1 MRSKVLGSSLA
12 VLTVLAASALAQPP
26 AGGGGRGRA
35 PAPPAMRLMSSS
47 FADGSVIP
55 DKYTQAAGP
64 NAVSPELT
72 WTNVPMGTVTFA
84 LLLHDPDVAINK
96 KLEDVTHWIAW
107 NIPGTATKLEEGVKV
122 GATLPDGTVQGKNR
136 GGNNGYMGPGAPATA
151 PEHHY
156 TFELFALD
164 TKLDLGPDA
173 SREDVMKAI
182 DGHILGKAVW
192 EGRFHRQQ

>member
-1 MRSKVLGSSLA
+1 MKFKLVGTMIASMVLITS
-12 VLTVLAASALAQPP
+12 SALAQ
-26 AGGGGRGRA
+26 GGGAKKG
-35 PAPPAMRLMSSS
+35 PAPPAMRLTSSA

-55 DKYTQAAGP
+55 DKYTQAGQSI
-64 NAVSPELT
+64 SPELT
-72 WTNVPMGTVTFA
+72 WSNVPMGTVTFA
-84 LLLHDPDVAINK
+84 LLFHDPDVAINK

-107 NIPGTATKLEEGVKV
+107 NIPGTATKLDEGIKE
-122 GATLPDGTVQGKNR
+122 GATLPDGTVQRKNR
-136 GGNNGYMGPGAPATA
+136 GGKNAYMGPGAPATA

-173 SREDVMKAI
+173 SRDDVMKAI

>member
-1 MRSKVLGSSLA
+1 MRIKLAGSLA
-12 VLTVLAASALAQPP
+12 IAATLLAGSALAQEKGGKKGP
-26 AGGGGRGRA
+26 AA
-35 PAPPAMRLMSSS
+35 PAMRLTSPA

-55 DKYTQAAGP
+55 DKYTQAGQS
-64 NAVSPELT
+64 VSPELD
-72 WTNVPMGTVTFA
+72 WTNVPPGTATFV
-84 LLLHDPDVAINK
+84 LLFHDPDVAINK

-107 NIPGTATKLEEGVKV
+107 NIPGTATKLDEGVKPE
-122 GATLPDGTVQGKNR
+122 ATMSDGTVQGKNR
-136 GGNNGYMGPGAPATA
+136 GGRVGYMGPGAPATA

-173 SREDVMKAI
+173 SRDDVMKAI

>member
-1 MRSKVLGSSLA
+1 MQNKLVGSFTACVFLLA
-12 VLTVLAASALAQPP
+12 GSAVAQGP
-26 AGGGGRGRA
+26 GGGKKG
-35 PAPPAMRLMSSS
+35 PAPPAMRLTTTA

-55 DKYTQAAGP
+55 DKYTQATP

-84 LLLHDPDVAINK
+84 LLFHDPDVALQK
-96 KLEDVTHWIAW
+96 KLNDVTHWIAW
-107 NIPGTATKLEEGVKV
+107 NIPGTATKLEEGIKE
-122 GATLPDGTVQGKNR
+122 GGTLPDGMVQGKNTR
-136 GGNNGYMGPGAPATA
+136 GTNAFMGPGAPATG
-151 PEHHY
+151 PDHHY

-173 SREDVMKAI
+173 SRDDVMKAI
-182 DGHILGKAVW
+182 DGHIIGKAVY

>member
-1 MRSKVLGSSLA
+1 MRINLAASLA
-12 VLTVLAASALAQPP
+12 VSTLLVASAAMAQ
-26 AGGGGRGRA
+26 GGQGRGRG
-35 PAPPAMRLMSSS
+35 PGAPPMRLMTTA

-55 DKYTQAAGP
+55 DKYTSAVP
-64 NAVSPELT
+64 NGVSPELT
-72 WTNVPMGTVTFA
+72 WTNAPMGTVTFA
-84 LLLHDPDVAINK
+84 LLFHDPDVALQK
-96 KLEDVTHWIAW
+96 KLTDVTHWIAW
-107 NIPGTATKLEEGVKV
+107 NIPGTAAKLDEGIKE
-122 GATLPDGTVQGKNR
+122 GGTLPDGMVQGKNTR
-136 GGNNGYMGPGAPATA
+136 GANAFMGPGAPANG

-182 DGHILGKAVW
+182 DGHILGKAVY